1 MPAASF
7 FCGAWSAFRPAVEK
21 TSDPAVLEVTGAI
34 YFCGRTDGQ
43 RGMDSV
49 AHVIQNRMNNAAYP
63 NDAIGVISAD
73 RDQFPQTPRQ
83 AMPTTQGHAE
93 KLLFDRATS
102 LAEQLI
108 HGSPPHRLRSTDPTG
123 GKLHSNLRGAGNVGA
138 SVGESNKKSSAPHDD
153 ELSDD
158 GDMSPPPASPRPVLP
173 TRTRRPIGFLGAAGC
188 RDQSVA
194 GINVVR
200 RPYVDGGRDSTPA
213 TATSSTASAASASS
227 KSSSRPTTPPGMPP
241 SNHAGDQ
248 PVRSVTPPPIAPQV
262 SSTPNPISSLIV
274 NHPPTTPSSRLMRL
288 GRSRSTGT
296 ALQGTRLGPADENG
310 YHDMRLECGLYQEDV
325 IAMMYNDLTPLDYE
339 KLCKLDE
346 HVPKRNTVKRN
357 LVDQLPRVAAKD
369 CGATECRVCLTTFES
384 HESTVKLPCAHAF
397 HHKCISQWLTEG
409 KNACPLC
416 SAAVTSETSASGTS
430 CGTSVATSSTTRS
443 VMRAL

>member
-43 RGMDSV
+43 RGMDSM

-83 AMPTTQGHAE
+83 PMPTTQGHAE

-123 GKLHSNLRGAGNVGA
+123 GKLHSNLRGSGNVSA
-138 SVGESNKKSSAPHDD
+138 SVGESNKKGSAPHDD
-153 ELSDD
+153 ELSDE

-173 TRTRRPIGFLGAAGC
+173 TRSRSFLAS
-188 RDQSVA
+188 DQSVA
-194 GINVVR
+194 GVNIVR
-200 RPYVDGGRDSTPA
+200 RPYVDGGKDSTVA
-213 TATSSTASAASASS
+213 TTCAASASS

-248 PVRSVTPPPIAPQV
+248 PVRSVTPPPIAPPV

-274 NHPPTTPSSRLMRL
+274 NHTPPTTPSSRLMRL
-288 GRSRSTGT
+288 GRSRSSGL

-325 IAMMYNDLTPLDYE
+325 IAMMYSDLTPLDYE

-346 HVPKRNTVKRN
+346 AVPKRNISKKN
-357 LVDQLPRVAAKD
+357 LVDQLPRCAAKD
-369 CGATECRVCLTTFES
+369 CGATECRVCLTSFES
-384 HESTVKLPCAHAF
+384 HESTVKLPCSHAF

-416 SAAVTSETSASGTS
+416 SAAVTPETSAS
-430 CGTSVATSSTTRS
+430 CGTSLATASTTRS
-443 VMRAL
+443 AMRAL

>member
-7 FCGAWSAFRPAVEK
+7 FCGAWSAFRPAMEK

-34 YFCGRTDGQ
+34 YFCGRKDGQ
-43 RGMDSV
+43 RGMESV
-49 AHVIQNRMNNAAYP
+49 AHVIQNRMNNAAHP
-63 NDAIGVISAD
+63 NDAVGVISAD
-73 RDQFPQTPRQ
+73 RDQFPQKPRQ
-83 AMPTTQGHAE
+83 PMPNTQGHEE
-93 KLLFDRATS
+93 KQLFDRATS

-108 HGSPPHRLRSTDPTG
+108 HGSSPHRLRSTDPTG
-123 GKLHSNLRGAGNVGA
+123 GKLHSNLR
-138 SVGESNKKSSAPHDD
+138 GESNKKSSAPHDD

-173 TRTRRPIGFLGAAGC
+173 TRSRRPIGFLA

-194 GINVVR
+194 GINIVR
-200 RPYVDGGRDSTPA
+200 RPYVDGGKDSTPA
-213 TATSSTASAASASS
+213 TATSSTACAASASS

-248 PVRSVTPPPIAPQV
+248 PVRSVTPPPSAPQV

-274 NHPPTTPSSRLMRL
+274 NHTPPTTPSSRLMRL
-288 GRSRSTGT
+288 GRSRSSGT

-325 IAMMYNDLTPLDYE
+325 IAMMYSDLTPLDYE

-346 HVPKRNTVKRN
+346 HVPKRNISKKN
-357 LVDQLPRVAAKD
+357 LVDQLPRCAAKD
-369 CGATECRVCLTTFES
+369 CGATECRVCLTSFES

-416 SAAVTSETSASGTS
+416 SAAVTPETSAS
-430 CGTSVATSSTTRS
+430 CGASLATASTTRS
-443 VMRAL
+443 AMRAL